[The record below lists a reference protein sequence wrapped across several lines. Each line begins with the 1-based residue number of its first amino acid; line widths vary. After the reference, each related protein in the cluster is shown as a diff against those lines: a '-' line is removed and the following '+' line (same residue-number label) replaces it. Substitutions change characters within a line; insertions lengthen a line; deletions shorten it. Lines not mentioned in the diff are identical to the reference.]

1 MLGAVALVEHFRE
14 IESRLPEDWADAR
27 LVLTVDDASRAER
40 AAAVLASFAP
50 GRLGTQVRF
59 SVPRGGGRLDQL
71 RRLLRQLDRERIRGK
86 LELVTSAQRSPERE
100 VAAPRIAW
108 RPAAEAW
115 DAALTAL
122 PEDWSDLYVQVDL
135 ASSDFL
141 ERGAL
146 LLGPVNP
153 ARYGGEVGFRFR
165 VARNFGYGA
174 SPEMTR
180 RCLERLDEEGIRARV
195 QILRALSDTRAVA
208 TQGPVWYVEGKAV

>member
-40 AAAVLASFAP
+40 ASAILASFAP

-59 SVPRGGGRLDQL
+59 SVPRGGGRLDQM
-71 RRLLRQLDRERIRGK
+71 RRLLRQLDREGIRGR
-86 LELVTSAQRSPERE
+86 LELVTSAQRSPE
-100 VAAPRIAW
+100 APAPRIAW

-115 DAALTAL
+115 DAALMAL

-153 ARYGGEVGFRFR
+153 ARYGRRSGMRP
-165 VARNFGYGA
+165 ARTGRTSAGRGA
-174 SPEMTR
+174 PLRR
-180 RCLERLDEEGIRARV
+180 RCR
-195 QILRALSDTRAVA
+195 
-208 TQGPVWYVEGKAV
+208 